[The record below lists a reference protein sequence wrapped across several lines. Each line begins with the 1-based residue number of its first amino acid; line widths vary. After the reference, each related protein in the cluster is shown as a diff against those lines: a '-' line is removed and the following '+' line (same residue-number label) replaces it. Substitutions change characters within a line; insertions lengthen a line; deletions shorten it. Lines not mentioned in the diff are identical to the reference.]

1 MYIYPYISFQNG
13 CWPRHRHG
21 QERKLLIFYGW
32 QIAYVHRYWD
42 TGFHSTSAMLPLE
55 ADQSDSYAKC
65 LKFPTVI
72 EYAIENNK
80 KEGRHMYLMVLRA
93 ATVCLYVHRGNNK

>member
-32 QIAYVHRYWD
+32 QIAYVHR
-42 TGFHSTSAMLPLE
+42 SAILPLE

-93 ATVCLYVHRGNNK
+93 ATVCL